1 MRLTSL
7 EIKGFK
13 SFADKTVIHFNENI
27 TGVVGPN
34 GSGKSNVVDAMRW
47 VIGEQR
53 TSNLRSE
60 KMSNLIFNGSRNRKP
75 AGMAEV
81 SLSFENTKNLIPTD
95 FANVTVTR
103 ILYRNGDSEY
113 KINDVACRLKDITN
127 LFLDT
132 GISSDSYAI
141 IELKMIDE
149 ILHDRENSRRRLFEQ
164 AAGISK
170 YKQRKKET
178 LAKLQA
184 ADADLARVEDLLFEI
199 GNNLKSLEA
208 QAKKTKRFY
217 QLKETYKE
225 ASIELA
231 KHHWAVHQETF
242 KKLETQR
249 AEEHNKKLEAEVRL
263 RQLESELEKQKLD
276 ILEQEKHLSS
286 RQKELNEVLQ
296 AINKKESEQSFARQ
310 QQTFLTEKIASL
322 EKQVAESGQQQ
333 GELEQKLLVT
343 AEKKANQE
351 VQVAQI
357 KQELEALNQQLNDN
371 RTANSS
377 LKTQLDTVIAQKN
390 DLEKQLTQLDKDIA
404 ISISQ
409 KEGLQRSIEQNKNEN
424 KDREESLQVLLTEI
438 TQLQQQRQEQ
448 QEQLDKL
455 LADEENLKINLEN
468 TQRLLEETRQQ
479 LARENRS
486 LDQKQN
492 EYNLNKSLVDNLEGF
507 PESIKFLKK
516 NKKDTATAPLLS
528 DVIYCKGEYRTAC
541 ENYLEPYLNYLVAD
555 TAEEAQTNINLLNEA
570 GKGRISFFVL
580 DDLKDYESSQAVV
593 FSNAVPLTE
602 AIEVDP
608 KYHKLAAF
616 LLDKVYIV
624 NDADLQS
631 EEALKQLGQDKN
643 NPLTFLSQSGKYAR
657 TWFSFGGGSVGLFE
671 GMRIGRSKNLE
682 KLKKEIEELQE
693 QKKQTE
699 RSINQLEQQ
708 INKLK
713 GATKVQDIQHL
724 RSAIGQLDSRLSG
737 LNAKVDNYRTFI
749 DQFQAKNADIEARIA
764 VFDTQISANQEQAKA
779 LQATKAEIDAQHFEI
794 LKQFNEASQSLS
806 EASSK
811 YNEKNILFH
820 QQQNL
825 LNSLQQEADFTESRL
840 TESKRLT
847 AQHENEIVAG
857 KSKLEENFHLLAT
870 LENLLSELRDQRDS
884 FQQGLTEVETGYF
897 KAKGD
902 INTTEERIRN
912 WQKQQNQN
920 MVLLES
926 IKDKQTELRIQLQ
939 GLKERLSVE
948 FHIDLDKIAQE
959 PLKAEQSK
967 EELQQ
972 EVERI
977 RNRVET
983 FGEINPMAVE
993 AFDEMQQRHDFIT
1006 TQKADLVKAKDSLT
1020 ATMDEIE
1027 ASAREQFMA
1036 AFSQVRDNFQKVFR
1050 SLFTPDDTCDLL
1062 LTEPENPLE
1071 SDIEIIAKPK
1081 GKKPQVIDQLSGGE
1095 KTLTALAIL
1104 FSLYLLK
1111 PAPFCIL
1118 DEVDAPLDDA
1128 NIGKFNQAIRQFSTD
1143 SQFIMV
1149 THNKQTMAAV
1159 DVIYGVTMYEP
1170 GVSKVVPVDFRSLA
1184 D

>member
-1 MRLTSL
+1 LRLTSL

-34 GSGKSNVVDAMRW
+34 GSGKSNVVDAIRW

-81 SLSFENTKNLIPTD
+81 SLSFENTKNIIASEFTH
-95 FANVTVTR
+95 VTVTR
-103 ILYRNGDSEY
+103 ILFRNGDSEY
-113 KINDVACRLKDITN
+113 KINDVPCRLKDITN

-170 YKQRKKET
+170 YKARKKET
-178 LAKLQA
+178 LAKLQLA
-184 ADADLARVEDLLFEI
+184 EADLARVEDLLFEI
-199 GNNLKSLEA
+199 NNNLKSLEA

-217 QLKETYKE
+217 QLKDTYKE

-231 KHHWAVHQETF
+231 KHHLADHREAF

-249 AEEHNKKLEAEVRL
+249 GEEHNKKLEAEVRL
-263 RQLESELEKQKLD
+263 RQLEKELETEKQA
-276 ILEQEKHLSS
+276 IIEKELSLSS
-286 RQKELNEVLQ
+286 RQKELNELLNN
-296 AINKKESEQSFARQ
+296 INKKESEQNFAKQ
-310 QQTFLTEKIASL
+310 QQVFLTEKLASL
-322 EKQVAESGQQQ
+322 KKQVEDSVTVLAELN
-333 GELEQKLLVT
+333 EKLGGL
-343 AEKKANQE
+343 QE
-351 VQVAQI
+351 RKGTQDATVETV
-357 KQELEALNQQLNDN
+357 KQELETLNLQLTDN
-371 RTANSS
+371 KTKNVG
-377 LKTQLDTVIAQKN
+377 LKTELDKVIAQRS
-390 DLEKQLTQLDKDIA
+390 DLEKKLYQLEKDIA
-404 ISISQ
+404 INTSQ
-409 KEGLQRSIEQNKNEN
+409 KDSLQRAIEQNKTEN
-424 KDREESLQVLLTEI
+424 KDREESLQVLKKEVEELTGQKE
-438 TQLQQQRQEQ
+438 EQ
-448 QEQLDKL
+448 QKALDKL
-455 LADEENLKINLEN
+455 VKSEENLKIDIEN
-468 TQRLLEETRQQ
+468 TQRLLEETRQM

-492 EYNLNKSLVDNLEGF
+492 EYNLNKSLVENLEGF

-516 NKKDTATAPLLS
+516 NNKNAAQAMLLS
-528 DVIYCKGEYRTAC
+528 DVIYCKGEYRVTC

-555 TAEEAQTNINLLNEA
+555 TAEEAQKNINLLNEA
-570 GKGRISFFVL
+570 GKGRVNFFVL
-580 DDLKDYESSQAVV
+580 KDLKDYEPAQRVVLSSAIPV
-593 FSNAVPLTE
+593 TE
-602 AIEVDP
+602 VIEVEP

-624 NDADLQS
+624 NDADLQN
-631 EEALKQLGQDKN
+631 EDVLKQIAQDKQH
-643 NPLTFLSQSGKYAR
+643 PITLLSKSGKYAR
-657 TWFSFGGGSVGLFE
+657 TWYSFSGGSVGLFE

-682 KLKKEIEELQE
+682 KLKQEIEELE
-693 QKKQTE
+693 NKRKQTE
-699 RSINQLEQQ
+699 RSVSQLDAQLT
-708 INKLK
+708 KLRA
-713 GATKVQDIQHL
+713 ATKVQDINSK
-724 RSAIGQLDSRLSG
+724 RSALGQLDSRLSG
-737 LNAKVDNYRTFI
+737 LTAKVENYQTFI
-749 DQFQAKNADIEARIA
+749 SQSQLKNSDIETRIKTVEEQNTA
-764 VFDTQISANQEQAKA
+764 YELQIKA
-779 LQATKAEIDAQHFEI
+779 LQADKSKMDGEHFE
-794 LKQFNEASQSLS
+794 LMRTFNDASQFLA

-811 YNEKNILFH
+811 YNEKNIFFH

-825 LNSLQQEADFTESRL
+825 LNTLTQEITFAQSRINDIQKQ
-840 TESKRLT
+840 TT
-847 AQHENEIVAG
+847 QNQNEIEGGG
-857 KSKLEENFHLLAT
+857 KRLEENTKLLKD
-870 LENLLSELRDQRDS
+870 LETSLVDLKARKSDFEKNLSD
-884 FQQGLTEVETGYF
+884 VESTYF

-902 INTTEERIRN
+902 INTAEERIRN
-912 WQKQQNQN
+912 WQKQQGQTQ
-920 MVLLES
+920 LILES

-948 FHIDLDKIAQE
+948 FHIELDKIGDE
-959 PLKAEQSK
+959 PLKAEQSR

-972 EVERI
+972 EVDRI
-977 RNRVET
+977 RNRVEN

-993 AFDEMQQRHDFIT
+993 AYDEMQKRHEFIT
-1006 TQKADLVKAKDSLT
+1006 AQKEDLAKAKESLV
-1020 ATMDEIE
+1020 ATMTEIE
-1027 ASAREQFMA
+1027 NTAKEKFME
-1036 AFSQVRDNFQKVFR
+1036 AFLQVRENFQSVFR
-1050 SLFTPDDTCDLL
+1050 SLFTPDDTCDLI
-1062 LTEPENPLE
+1062 LTTPDNPLE
-1071 SDIEIIAKPK
+1071 AEIEIIAKPK

-1128 NIGKFNQAIRQFSTD
+1128 NIGKFNGAIQQFSKG

-1159 DVIYGVTMYEP
+1159 DVIYGVTMHEP
-1170 GVSKVVPVDFRSLA
+1170 GVSRVVPVDFRSLN
-1184 D
+1184 